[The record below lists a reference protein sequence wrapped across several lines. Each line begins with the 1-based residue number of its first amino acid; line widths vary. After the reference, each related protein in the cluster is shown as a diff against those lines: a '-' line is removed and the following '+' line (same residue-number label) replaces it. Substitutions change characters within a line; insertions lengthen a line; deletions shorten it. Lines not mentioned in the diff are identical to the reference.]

1 VLTDLQRIEHMLE
14 IIRQI
19 RQIIGSATE
28 VEYAQ
33 ALSMQFSLRYS
44 VVMLGE
50 DAGAISD
57 DLQRRFPETPWKSLR
72 GMRNIVVH
80 DYVKTLEETLWS
92 TYVNDVPVLESQ
104 LRKIQK
110 YLSTSDSSF
119 QS

>member
-1 VLTDLQRIEHMLE
+1 MLTDLQRIEHMLE

-28 VEYAQ
+28 AEYGQ

-50 DAGAISD
+50 DAGGISD
-57 DLQRRFPETPWKSLR
+57 ELQRQFPETPWKSLK

-104 LRKIQK
+104 LRQIHN
-110 YLSTSDSSF
+110 YLSTEEF
-119 QS
+119 KP

>member
-1 VLTDLQRIEHMLE
+1 MLTDLQRIEHMLE

-19 RQIIGSATE
+19 RQIIGSVTA
-28 VEYAQ
+28 VEYEHT
-33 ALSMQFSLRYS
+33 LSMQFSLRYS

-50 DAGAISD
+50 DAGGISD
-57 DLQRRFPETPWKSLR
+57 DLQRRFPETPWKSIK
-72 GMRNIVVH
+72 GIRNIVVH

-110 YLSTSDSSF
+110 YLSASDSS
-119 QS
+119 SKS